1 MKKNVSAL
9 RLVDRDD
16 AAQLPEMSDEL
27 RVALADVAGA
37 AREGLLAMSV
47 ASACGCWSR

>member
-1 MKKNVSAL
+1 MKKNVPAL

-16 AAQLPEMSDEL
+16 APQLPELSDEL
-27 RVALADVAGA
+27 RLALDDVAGA

-47 ASACGCWSR
+47 AVGLRPR